1 MKTLSLALASLIF
14 LSPTIVWAASEAP
27 QEEQLEST
35 ALPEQTVDLQA
46 VEKSEEA
53 EKAPE
58 SKESQES
65 QESVERPEIQPT
77 RILPSK
83 IKPVQNNAGND
94 GLSKAAPDIQNA
106 PSSETM
112 AELEGLT
119 LPPLD
124 PNYDGSK
131 FGTDFSRKNL
141 IEKFTKLSAKET
153 KPEERSEI
161 IDFLR
166 TASYDDGKVPDKL
179 DKDHPDLYT
188 LRLMKLIEFGDL
200 GGALA
205 LYTENDN
212 LPPNANAA
220 QVGILS
226 MIWNQSFALACL
238 DRKAIGDQFTE
249 DEKNMDGFW
258 GRSAMFCDALLG
270 PASGDDEE
278 QKFANTARIYL
289 TAQSIKTPSTIEDLA
304 TRPPMEVI
312 TLGGAGKLTQLLT
325 DNKDELDQ
333 LPPITL
339 ALLARFGTQTPEL
352 SDSLSKL
359 THKAMDSASTPLQDE
374 PEQSEES
381 PETEE
386 NSDESANT
394 H

>member
-1 MKTLSLALASLIF
+1 MKTLGLALASLFF
-14 LSPTIVWAASEAP
+14 LSPTMVLASPESAH
-27 QEEQLEST
+27 EEQLES
-35 ALPEQTVDLQA
+35 AGNPAQTEDPQDI
-46 VEKSEEA
+46 EKSEKA
-53 EKAPE
+53 EKA
-58 SKESQES
+58 

-131 FGTDFSRKNL
+131 FGTDFSRKDL
-141 IEKFTKLSAKET
+141 IEQFTKLSAKDA

-166 TASYDDGKVPDKL
+166 TASYSDGKVPDKL

-188 LRLMKLIEFGDL
+188 LRLMKLIEFGDF

-212 LPPNANAA
+212 LPPNSNAA

-226 MIWNQSFALACL
+226 MIWNHSFALACL

-249 DEKNMDGFW
+249 DEKSMDGFW

-325 DNKDELDQ
+325 DNKEDLNQ

-352 SDSLSKL
+352 SDSLNKL
-359 THKAMDSASTPLQDE
+359 IHKTMDTSSVPLQDE
-374 PEQSEES
+374 AEES
-381 PETEE
+381 KESTETEE
-386 NSDESANT
+386 NPTESAAPQ
-394 H
+394 